1 MRRRLG
7 TVLAA
12 AALAGIAACASAPP
26 KTKVGWDQNVSFAG
40 YHTWAWRPDGS
51 ISDATW
57 ARRCQDVLSD
67 QLQSDGLKQ
76 VGLDQNP
83 DLWGVIH
90 AKMSAEQVVVPYAS
104 DWGYAWGG
112 WAPIEDYQEDIAVG
126 TIIVDLVDVKL
137 KHIVWRGSAKGAID
151 PTLSNEGREE
161 KLRKVLAQL
170 FAGYPPATSPRA
182 AAAPT
187 PAAGR

>member
-1 MRRRLG
+1 MRLRLSM
-7 TVLAA
+7 TILAA
-12 AALAGIAACASAPP
+12 AASAAIAACASAPT
-26 KTKVGWDQNVSFAG
+26 TKVGWDQNVSFAA

-51 ISDATW
+51 IADPTW

-76 VGLDQNP
+76 VAMDQNP
-83 DLWGVIH
+83 DLWGVVH
-90 AKMSAEQVVVPYAS
+90 ARMSAETVAVPYSS

-112 WAPIEDYQEDIAVG
+112 WAPIEDYQEEIAVG
-126 TIIVDLVDVKL
+126 TIIIDLVDVKL
-137 KHIVWRGSAKGAID
+137 KHIVWRGRAKGAID

-170 FAGYPPATSPRA
+170 FAGYPPATSPKPPA
-182 AAAPT
+182 TT
-187 PAAGR
+187 PAARP